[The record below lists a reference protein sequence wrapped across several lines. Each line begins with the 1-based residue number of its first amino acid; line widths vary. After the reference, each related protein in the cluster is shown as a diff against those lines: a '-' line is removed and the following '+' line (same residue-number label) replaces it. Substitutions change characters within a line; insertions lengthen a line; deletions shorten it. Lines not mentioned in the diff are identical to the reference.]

1 MDTKY
6 DTIGIDYGR
15 LRQPDAR
22 IAAMIH
28 GALGSARTVLNIGAG
43 TGSYEPLDRAVT
55 ALEPSM
61 EMIRQRPAAAAPV
74 VQGTAEDLPFADRC
88 FDAATAILTVHH
100 WTDRQRGLREMRRVT
115 LGPLVILT
123 FDHLHR
129 DFWLAD
135 YIPELVAL
143 DEGKMPRMGDFEAW
157 LGPVEIITV
166 PVPHD
171 CTDGFLG
178 AYWRRPAAYL
188 DPRVRAAISCFWA
201 LGDASGAWERLAR
214 DIASG
219 AWAARHADLLAR
231 DSHDLGY
238 RLVVA
243 RG

>member
-1 MDTKY
+1 MGTKY
-6 DTIGIDYGR
+6 DTIGVNYAD

-22 IAAMIH
+22 IAAMI
-28 GALGSARTVLNIGAG
+28 GDALGSARSVLNIGAG
-43 TGSYEPLDRAVT
+43 TGSYEPLGRAVT

-61 EMIRQRPAAAAPV
+61 EMIRQRPATAAPV
-74 VQGTAEDLPFADRC
+74 VQARAEALPFAGGV
-88 FDAATAILTVHH
+88 FDASMASLTVHH
-100 WTDRQRGLREMRRVT
+100 WTDRRQGLAEMRRVT
-115 LGPLVILT
+115 RGPLVILT
-123 FDHLHR
+123 FDHLHQ

-135 YIPELVAL
+135 YIPELVSL
-143 DEGKMPRMGDFEAW
+143 DEGKMPLMRDFEAW
-157 LGPVEIITV
+157 LGPVEITTV

-188 DPRVRAAISCFWA
+188 DPRIRAAISCFWA
-201 LGDASGAWERLAR
+201 LGDASGAYGRLAD

-219 AWAARHADLLAR
+219 AWAARYADLLDR